1 MSTLRQ
7 VVAPVLAAFVFC
19 SAVAVSAAA
28 HPVPRPPRSA
38 SPFRGNIRP
47 FLRYLAFLSIG
58 GYVAFLVIVFVF
70 STLIVGQKGAL
81 RSAVGGGAFLLAI
94 GLPVFVFLSWA
105 FGRRAG

>member
-19 SAVAVSAAA
+19 SAVVVFAAA
-28 HPVPRPPRSA
+28 RPVPRPPRSA
-38 SPFRGNIRP
+38 SPLPGNARP
-47 FLRYLAFLSIG
+47 FLRYLAFLSLG
-58 GYVAFLVIVFVF
+58 GYVAFLAIVFVF

-81 RSAVGGGAFLLAI
+81 RSAAGGGAFLLAI